1 MKQNRQSKIV
11 AIVALC
17 ISVLGL
23 TLGFAAFSNTLTISS
38 SATVSPDEADFKIT
52 VLGLNQGAFKDGDS
66 IGDVIFDLNNYN
78 QTSSYPKVNYDRV
91 TATPAV
97 IDNENLTL
105 KNLSASLIKDDDSA
119 VYYFVLRNDGEY
131 DAYFD
136 VASLSD
142 LYEGKTGTCT
152 PAAGTSADLVNQTCS
167 SIKLQMMLA
176 SDDGEIDMSTV
187 DKYEIKK
194 GDYIY
199 LVVGVRYDSA
209 TVYADGDFSVS
220 FEDLKLEFSTT
231 K

>member
-52 VLGLNQGAFKDGDS
+52 VLGLNQSAS
-66 IGDVIFDLNNYN
+66 TQNIEDVIFDVSNYN
-78 QTSSYPKVNYDRV
+78 ETSSYPVANTSVIK
-91 TATPAV
+91 ATPAV
-97 IDNENLTL
+97 IDNKELTL
-105 KNLSASLIKDDDSA
+105 NNISATLTTDDQNVA
-119 VYYFVLRNDGEY
+119 YYFVLRNDGEY

-136 VASLSD
+136 VGSLAD
-142 LYEGKTGTCT
+142 VYQGKTGVCT
-152 PAAGTSADLVNQTCS
+152 PAAGTSANLVDQTCS
-167 SIKLQMMLA
+167 SIELAMMLA
-176 SDDGEIDMSTV
+176 TEEGEIDVTTI
-187 DKYEIKK
+187 DKYKIEK
-194 GDYIY
+194 GGHII
-199 LVVGVRYDSA
+199 LIVGLRYDDA